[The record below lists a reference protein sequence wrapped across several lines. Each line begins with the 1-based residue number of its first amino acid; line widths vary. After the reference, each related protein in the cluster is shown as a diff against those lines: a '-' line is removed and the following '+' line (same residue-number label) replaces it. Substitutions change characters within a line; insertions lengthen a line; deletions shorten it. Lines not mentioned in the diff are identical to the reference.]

1 MRKTARGG
9 LLSGSVLKW
18 LAIILML
25 IDHVG
30 ASLLEVF
37 VLNGYGNSPLA
48 GLVQNQAFWW
58 RVDTVLRHVG
68 RSAFPLF
75 CFLLVEGAV
84 HTRDIRRY
92 CLRLSLF
99 AVLSELP
106 FDLAL
111 RNQIPWWSHQNVY
124 LTLAL
129 GLLVIWVFL
138 RSAGREWRGVLAL
151 GAAALAAELL
161 HTDYGATGVL
171 TIGILYLLRDNLPLA
186 TAASV
191 LVLTVGSRMELYA
204 IPAYLLMFLYN
215 GERGR
220 QPKYFFYLFYPVH
233 LLLLWGIG
241 RYLLP
246 HFL

>member
-1 MRKTARGG
+1 M
-9 LLSGSVLKW
+9 
-18 LAIILML
+18 
-25 IDHVG
+25 
-30 ASLLEVF
+30 
-37 VLNGYGNSPLA
+37 
-48 GLVQNQAFWW
+48 
-58 RVDTVLRHVG
+58 
-68 RSAFPLF
+68 
-75 CFLLVEGAV
+75 
-84 HTRDIRRY
+84 
-92 CLRLSLF
+92 
-99 AVLSELP
+99 
-106 FDLAL
+106 
-111 RNQIPWWSHQNVY
+111 
-124 LTLAL
+124 
-129 GLLVIWVFL
+129 
-138 RSAGREWRGVLAL
+138 LAL